1 MQSLVQEKLYIRMEF
16 FFKDITV
23 LAAGAGAVSHVVCV
37 LVQVQVLYLMLC
49 LC

>member
-37 LVQVQVLYLMLC
+37 LVQVLYLMLC
-49 LC
+49 VC